1 MYNLLHIC
9 RYSTLMY
16 LFIYRP
22 VFVNSLDQAL
32 DEVRQGKHWGVMDF
46 HANYSTAL
54 YDRFFGMMEM
64 KQVSTF
70 KIVLQNAIFN

>member
-1 MYNLLHIC
+1 
-9 RYSTLMY
+9 MY
-16 LFIYRP
+16 LFISRP

-64 KQVSTF
+64 KQVSNFLKFLKNGFF
-70 KIVLQNAIFN
+70 KLIF

>member
-1 MYNLLHIC
+1 
-9 RYSTLMY
+9 MY

-64 KQVSTF
+64 KQVSTYFCSF
-70 KIVLQNAIFN
+70 KMTFFT

>member
-1 MYNLLHIC
+1 
-9 RYSTLMY
+9 MY

-70 KIVLQNAIFN
+70 KMFFQNDIFQLLF

>member
-1 MYNLLHIC
+1 
-9 RYSTLMY
+9 MY

-64 KQVSTF
+64 KQVSTKLF
-70 KIVLQNAIFN
+70 LQNDIFHLIFRF

>member
-1 MYNLLHIC
+1 M
-9 RYSTLMY
+9 
-16 LFIYRP
+16 
-22 VFVNSLDQAL
+22 FVNSLDQAL

-64 KQVSTF
+64 KQVSAF
-70 KIVLQNAIFN
+70 EMFLQNGIFQTDILILMIIDYSQRTKRLT